1 MPVKDFFSRKTD
13 IFGGAFSADSARVTF
28 PNVGGI
34 AGQFTAQVGLL
45 IQNLSMGYSQQVTRL
60 YEVGTPAIYY
70 VGGRTSGEG
79 NISRIV
85 GPRLITSTFY
95 EKYGDVCQAATNS
108 LQFAAAT
115 GCGATG
121 SAQSLAGTAGNFA
134 NGNPNGIQGAAEFT
148 AYFVVLTQIQLTVNA
163 ENVVIGENLAYMFS
177 SLEYNSTDIGK
188 IASELNNVTP

>member
-13 IFGGAFSADSARVTF
+13 IFGGAFSSDSARVTF
-28 PNVGGI
+28 PNVGGV
-34 AGQFTAQVGLL
+34 AGQFTANVGLL

-85 GPRLITSTFY
+85 GPRLITSAFY

-108 LQFAAAT
+108 LQFAAST
-115 GCGATG
+115 GCGAKG
-121 SAQSLAGTAGNFA
+121 STQSIEGAQNSFTQ
-134 NGNPNGIQGAAEFT
+134 NPNGVQGAAEFT
-148 AYFVVLTQIQLTVNA
+148 AYFVVITQLQLTVNA

-177 SLEYNSTDIGK
+177 SLEYDTTDINR
-188 IASELNNVTP
+188 INSDLNNI